1 MSGGNFVSQPSEKNT
16 GRLIVEGIVIVL
28 SILLAFAIDA
38 WWDERQERIEE
49 ADILLGLQYE
59 FVGNR
64 EELQRRITLHSEIM
78 LAIKELLVAARQGY
92 WDLKNLSVDEA
103 IGRLVSPPTSD
114 LGSGVLDAMISAG
127 RIEVLSNRDL
137 RVKLAAWS
145 GVFGEVHDDEVMNR
159 AIVFERIV
167 PYMTRWGVPMSRSLN
182 IFSEEDW
189 PLETRSLTQD
199 PEAMK
204 RLLTDPEFE
213 TLLEARYGFLSH
225 TTGEYQIALVEIDK
239 ILEQIDASMSE

>member
-1 MSGGNFVSQPSEKNT
+1 MRGRNFVNQLSEKNT
-16 GRLIVEGIVIVL
+16 GRLFVEGIVIVL

-49 ADILLGLQYE
+49 ADILLGLQHE

-78 LAIKELLVAARQGY
+78 LAIKELLVASRQGY
-92 WDLKNLSVDEA
+92 WDLENLTVDEA

-114 LGSGVLDAMISAG
+114 LGSGVLDAMINAG

-137 RVKLAAWS
+137 QVKLAAWNS
-145 GVFGEVHDDEVMNR
+145 VFDEVHDDEVMNR
-159 AIVFERIV
+159 AIVFELIV
-167 PYMTRWGVPMSRSLN
+167 PYMTRWGVPMSRAFTL
-182 IFSEEDW
+182 FFKEDW
-189 PLETRSLTQD
+189 PLEMQSLTGD

-213 TLLEARYGFLSH
+213 TLLEVRYGFLSH
-225 TTGEYQIALVEIDK
+225 TTGEYQTALEEIDK
-239 ILEQIDASMSE
+239 ILEQIDASMSD